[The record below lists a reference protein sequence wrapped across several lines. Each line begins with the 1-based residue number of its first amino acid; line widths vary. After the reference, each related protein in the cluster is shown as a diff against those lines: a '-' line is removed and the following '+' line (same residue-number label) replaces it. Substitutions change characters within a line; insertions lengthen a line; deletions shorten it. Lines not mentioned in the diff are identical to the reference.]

1 MEGVKLY
8 PLIDELDDMLAMSFE
23 YTKRVKDEVITY
35 FETYTSDKHYK
46 WKQNGKGWEPVG
58 TVEQIRLKYPV
69 HTHLDLFLYTT
80 D

>member
-23 YTKRVKDEVITY
+23 YTKKVKDEVITY

-46 WKQNGKGWEPVG
+46 WKQMVKVG
-58 TVEQIRLKYPV
+58 NLSVLLNKY
-69 HTHLDLFLYTT
+69 D
-80 D
+80 